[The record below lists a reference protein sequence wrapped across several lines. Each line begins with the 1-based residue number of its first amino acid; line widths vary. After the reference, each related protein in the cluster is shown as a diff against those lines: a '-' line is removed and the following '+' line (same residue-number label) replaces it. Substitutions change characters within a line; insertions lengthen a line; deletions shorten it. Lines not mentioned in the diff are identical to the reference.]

1 VDTPCT
7 RAQYEAYQPMAER
20 EILAII
26 RRARERW
33 SLRHVAI
40 SHRVGVVPIAES
52 SVEIAISSEHRRE
65 ALAAVQFAIDELKA
79 RVPIWKKEVYGASAA
94 KWKENAEAVTSQ
106 LSTSKALARA
116 SRAIPLASITI
127 TMLAA
132 ACAAHAMGRRGSMR

>member
-1 VDTPCT
+1 MTLGGAALHLAL
-7 RAQYEAYQPMAER
+7 RACPP
-20 EILAII
+20 
-26 RRARERW
+26 
-33 SLRHVAI
+33 LR
-40 SHRVGVVPIAES
+40 
-52 SVEIAISSEHRRE
+52 
-65 ALAAVQFAIDELKA
+65 AVQ
-79 RVPIWKKEVYGASAA
+79 VPIWKKEVYGASAA